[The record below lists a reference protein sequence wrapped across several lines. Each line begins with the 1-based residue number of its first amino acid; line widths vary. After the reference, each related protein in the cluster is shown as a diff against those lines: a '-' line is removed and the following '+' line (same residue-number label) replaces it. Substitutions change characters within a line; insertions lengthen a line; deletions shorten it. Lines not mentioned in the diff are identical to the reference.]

1 MTYPPN
7 NPYGG
12 NPYGGQPQPGYGQ
25 PPQPGYGPPGYG
37 QPGYGQP
44 GYGQPGYGQP
54 PQPGYGQPPQPG
66 HGQPPPGYGQAPA
79 GPPAGVPSTL
89 NAHSLPDDDN
99 VNPYV
104 FCIALNGEW
113 FMSKGA
119 MLAYYGNVQFDAV
132 SEYSSVQAWV
142 AHRFSSPVYVQDWV
156 VAQGHGKVLIGDRG
170 FDLNSYDLDDGNL
183 TIKASNLCAFSKDL
197 ELKQSI
203 VPGFVTLIGTGK
215 FIASSNG
222 PVIFVEPPFR
232 ADPEALLG
240 WADCPAPSVHHD
252 AQWMTQSFLGAL
264 TGALGRASGEERQYD
279 FTGKGTILLQS
290 SEIAREDPAVLRL
303 VESQTQLLTN
313 SQAGSLGH
321 RLVARAQQ
329 QH

>member
-1 MTYPPN
+1 MTYPPT
-7 NPYGG
+7 NPYGGG

-25 PPQPGYGPPGYG
+25 PQPGYGPPQPAYG
-37 QPGYGQP
+37 QPQPGYG
-44 GYGQPGYGQP
+44 GQPPYGGQ
-54 PQPGYGQPPQPG
+54 PQPGYGQPQPPYGGAPQPS
-66 HGQPPPGYGQAPA
+66 
-79 GPPAGVPSTL
+79 GPPAGVPKTL
-89 NAHSLPDDDN
+89 DVQSLPDDDN

-104 FCIALNGEW
+104 FCITLNGEW

-132 SEYSSVQAWV
+132 TEYSSVQGWV
-142 AHRFSSPVYVQDWV
+142 AAKFSSPVYVQDWV

-170 FDLNSYDLDDGNL
+170 FDLNAYDLDAGNL
-183 TIKASNLCAFSKDL
+183 TIKASNLCAFSPAL

-232 ADPEALLG
+232 ADPDALLG
-240 WADCPAPSVHHD
+240 WADCPSPSVHHD
-252 AQWMTQSFLGAL
+252 AQWMTQNIRGMIS
-264 TGALGRASGEERQYD
+264 GALGRASGEERQYD
-279 FTGKGTILLQS
+279 FTGQGTILLQS
-290 SEIAREDPAVLRL
+290 SEVAREDPAVLRL

-313 SQAGSLGH
+313 AQAGSLGQ

-329 QH
+329 QT